1 MHWTELKKRV
11 YFEDGSLRD
20 ILVLGATVKDWE
32 IWIDLVNE
40 KYQVEFW
47 DAKTVRSDKIDFAI
61 VKELWDSD
69 GEREVVSA
77 TIKLGPVNVKCYF
90 FYGSDIEN
98 DILPCEVK
106 LPEDHERVVAYLKDM
121 SISLGKEVILTD
133 EGTATSVLI
142 RVKDGDC
149 IYA

>member
-61 VKELWDSD
+61 VKE
-69 GEREVVSA
+69 
-77 TIKLGPVNVKCYF
+77 
-90 FYGSDIEN
+90 
-98 DILPCEVK
+98 
-106 LPEDHERVVAYLKDM
+106 
-121 SISLGKEVILTD
+121 
-133 EGTATSVLI
+133 
-142 RVKDGDC
+142 
-149 IYA
+149 